1 MVITE
6 LTKLENA
13 KHLDLY
19 PKDDKS
25 LLTLIDGKQIP
36 Q

>member
-13 KHLDLY
+13 KHLDLCS
-19 PKDDKS
+19 KDDKS